1 METLFVES
9 NFCFMLKERKKKK
22 NVSETVVY
30 VCLTDIDNRSTCT
43 QKVDNTP

>member
-1 METLFVES
+1 METLFVKS
-9 NFCFMLKERKKKK
+9 NFCFKLKEKK
-22 NVSETVVY
+22 NISETVVY